1 MKKKK
6 KNVVEA
12 PSCLLPSALKHKW
25 RGLTLPDPQGAEMP
39 ASVPVQEG
47 AERKRKREKRDG
59 QKYGKIRIMKKGER
73 EKENRRSGGEA
84 GGEMGKGF

>member
-1 MKKKK
+1 MNEKKKTTMKK

-25 RGLTLPDPQGAEMP
+25 RGLTLPDPQGAEMS

-47 AERKRKREKRDG
+47 AERKMKREKKRWIEIWKDKNYEEG
-59 QKYGKIRIMKKGER
+59 RER
-73 EKENRRSGGEA
+73 ERK
-84 GGEMGKGF
+84 